1 MVIKVTNLPSM
12 LCILNK
18 SVLLFLILLLLPS
31 RLWAAMEFQVS
42 QQLLDRQPIVL
53 NGTWLFHWNA
63 LLPPVDVVDPA
74 IPWQTV
80 TVPGIWNDVV
90 SDKDPMNHGIA
101 TYATR
106 LNFEGALTESMVV
119 RLIRISEAFHFYLV
133 SEDGH
138 KVIDLFEGGKV
149 SADPRHNVVAPDYLS
164 FALPPV
170 QGRYWLVLQVSKFNF
185 YKGGIR
191 TAVTIDLRQRYNRY
205 RMLVVLLHGIA
216 IGALL
221 YMALNH
227 LQIYL
232 NRRQNTSSLLI
243 AVACLFVAFRCFV
256 GFGYFEQMF
265 SWTSNAIAIWRFR
278 LELTT
283 IAIPASIWL
292 HFYQYLF
299 RQVFPQRL
307 LQCSWT
313 GSLVLTL
320 SIFLTPADWLA
331 YLILPAEEVW
341 LVLNMLVI
349 LYLLVRASIQRFT
362 GARLSLAIFILLV
375 VGAVNDLLLSLD
387 PGYVF
392 YVTEYIL
399 LVYAMLLFLLVHSQL
414 LAKQFANSVSNEIRL
429 LNDNQKLV
437 RQREQAEQ
445 AAVIDHLTGVLN
457 RKGLEQKLEQAWR
470 RCTDDHEMISVLLID
485 ADHFKKL
492 NDQYGHLIGDQALM
506 HLAKVIPITK
516 LRTHDFMGRWGGE
529 EFMVVLPG
537 ADIDIAAG
545 IAEAIR
551 ASVEHRAFGNSD
563 LSIHLTVSIGVASTQ
578 PGMHKTALKQLIQR
592 ADEALYA
599 AKSGGRNRVEADLA
613 TTTMPSLAPLEQNV

>member
-1 MVIKVTNLPSM
+1 M
-12 LCILNK
+12 L
-18 SVLLFLILLLLPS
+18 SS

-42 QQLLDRQPIVL
+42 QQLLDHHPVVL

-63 LLPPVDVVDPA
+63 LLPPDSVADPA
-74 IPWQTV
+74 IQWQTV

-90 SDKDPMNHGIA
+90 SDKDPMNHGVA
-101 TYATR
+101 TYATQ
-106 LNFEGALTESMVV
+106 LNFEGALTEPVVV

-133 SEDGH
+133 SEDGQNI
-138 KVIDLFEGGKV
+138 IDLFEGGEV
-149 SADPRHNVVAPDYLS
+149 SADPRHNVIAPDYLS

-185 YKGGIR
+185 YKGGLR
-191 TAVTIDLRQRYNRY
+191 TAVTIDLRQRYNRN
-205 RMLVVLLHGIA
+205 RILVVLLHGIA

-256 GFGYFEQMF
+256 GFGYLEQMF
-265 SWTSNAIAIWRFR
+265 PWVRNAIAIWRFR

-292 HFYQYLF
+292 HFYLYLF
-299 RQVFPQRL
+299 RQVYPQRL
-307 LQCSWT
+307 LRYSWM
-313 GSLVLTL
+313 GSIVLTL

-349 LYLLVRASIQRFT
+349 LYVLVRATTQRLT
-362 GARLSLAIFILLV
+362 GARLSLAIFFLLV
-375 VGAVNDLLLSLD
+375 VGAVNDLLLSLA
-387 PGYVF
+387 PGYGF
-392 YVTEYIL
+392 YVMEYIL
-399 LVYAMLLFLLVHSQL
+399 LVYAVLLFLLVHSQL
-414 LAKQFANSVSNEIRL
+414 LARQFANSVSNEIRL
-429 LNDNQKLV
+429 LDDNRKLV
-437 RQREQAEQ
+437 RQREQAEL
-445 AAVIDHLTGVLN
+445 AAIIDHLTGVLN
-457 RKGLEQKLEQAWR
+457 RKGLEQRLERAWN
-470 RCTDDHEMISVLLID
+470 RCIDDHEVISVLLID

-506 HLAKVIPITK
+506 HLAKVISMTK
-516 LRTHDFMGRWGGE
+516 LRIHDFIGRWGGE
-529 EFMVVLPG
+529 EFMVVVPG
-537 ADIDIAAG
+537 ADIHIAAG
-545 IAEAIR
+545 IAETIR
-551 ASVEHRAFGNSD
+551 ASIEHSEFGESD
-563 LSIHLTVSIGVASTQ
+563 LDIRLTVSIGVAGTR
-578 PGMHKTALKQLIQR
+578 PGMHKTSLKQLIQL

-599 AKSGGRNRVEADLA
+599 AKSGGRNRVEAYLP
-613 TTTMPSLAPLEQNV
+613 TTTEPPLESFEQSS